1 MEFQFPTEY
10 GWICPKCG
18 RANAPWKSSCDCTEN
33 HNVITCDDTVDTT
46 WSNSILNDK
55 NAKFT
60 IYIPID
66 EKGEYK

>member
-10 GWICPKCG
+10 EWICPKCG
-18 RANAPWKSSCDCTEN
+18 RANALWKPSCDCTES
-33 HNVITCDDTVDTT
+33 HNTITCDDTVDLT
-46 WSNSILNDK
+46 WQNSILNDK

-66 EKGEYK
+66 EGGE